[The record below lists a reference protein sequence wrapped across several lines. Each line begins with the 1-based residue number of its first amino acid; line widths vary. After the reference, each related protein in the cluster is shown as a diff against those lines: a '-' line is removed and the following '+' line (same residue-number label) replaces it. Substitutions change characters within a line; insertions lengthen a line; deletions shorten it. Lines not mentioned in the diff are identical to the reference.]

1 MNCEILL
8 QSCKAFLTSL
18 KGASEKFCDMCGEY
32 LADSSSEMETPS
44 PSQGHLSMHLFHP
57 SPSKIPSSSS
67 TLLGQLDW
75 VSLPFLL
82 VPVNMTLLFPDPWPA
97 SRPHDLLSYPRSC
110 WIHQAS
116 CRPLDI
122 LLVHLIPWSGMR
134 FHGRLSH
141 SWNSGWG
148 PLAPHGYK
156 AAG

>member
-67 TLLGQLDW
+67 TLPRSAGLGFSTFPPGARKHDPAIPSPLASFQTPCPPLLSQKLLESPGQLQTIRHP
-75 VSLPFLL
+75 VSSSHPL
-82 VPVNMTLLFPDPWPA
+82 VGYEVPW
-97 SRPHDLLSYPRSC
+97 
-110 WIHQAS
+110 
-116 CRPLDI
+116 
-122 LLVHLIPWSGMR
+122 
-134 FHGRLSH
+134 
-141 SWNSGWG
+141 
-148 PLAPHGYK
+148 
-156 AAG
+156 